1 MKTDE
6 YYMEIAIAQ
15 ARQAR
20 NEGELPFGAVV
31 MCNGEVIS
39 QNRCR
44 EATEKTV
51 LAHAELHA
59 LNDACKAL
67 DRTNLSDCIIYST
80 NEPCLMCAAAIFQAR
95 IPRIVI
101 GAARRDLPH
110 LLRPRKFRI
119 EHLVIGNDALGR
131 IASEVEHR
139 PLVTLG
145 IALGVGVLIGLL
157 AHGVSAA
164 SRPINRRESA

>member
-1 MKTDE
+1 MISGLQIRAATHRVRGPLSLADRLFA
-6 YYMEIAIAQ
+6 YALRSAGYFV
-15 ARQAR
+15 R

-31 MCNGEVIS
+31 LCNGEVIS

-119 EHLVIGNDALGR
+119 EHLVEDAGYHPEIVRDILR
-131 IASEVEHR
+131 KEVLE
-139 PLVTLG
+139 LFDG
-145 IALGVGVLIGLL
+145 IQKL
-157 AHGVSAA
+157 
-164 SRPINRRESA
+164 

>member
-6 YYMEIAIAQ
+6 YYIEMAIAE

-67 DRTNLSDCIIYST
+67 GRTDLSDCVIYST
-80 NEPCLMCAAAIFQAR
+80 NEAVLNVRRRYFSGQNSPDCDWCGAPSSSAFVTAAQ
-95 IPRIVI
+95 IPYRAF
-101 GAARRDLPH
+101 GRRCWL
-110 LLRPRKFRI
+110 
-119 EHLVIGNDALGR
+119 
-131 IASEVEHR
+131 S
-139 PLVTLG
+139 
-145 IALGVGVLIGLL
+145 
-157 AHGVSAA
+157 
-164 SRPINRRESA
+164 SRDRQ

>member
-6 YYMEIAIAQ
+6 HYMEMAIAE

-20 NEGELPFGAVV
+20 NQGELPFGAVV
-31 MCNGEVIS
+31 TCNGEVIS

-67 DRTNLSDCIIYST
+67 GRTNLGDCVIYST

-119 EHLVIGNDALGR
+119 EHLVEDAGYHPVIVRNVLR
-131 IASEVEHR
+131 KEVLE
-139 PLVTLG
+139 LFDG
-145 IALGVGVLIGLL
+145 IQK
-157 AHGVSAA
+157 
-164 SRPINRRESA
+164 P